1 MTTSESV
8 QNPVF
13 DYRTL
18 RLVVGCVAFALPVV
32 VVLISSKPLSS
43 ISASYHTEA
52 RNVFVGALFIIGALL
67 LAYNGHTP
75 TQKWVSKGAAPA
87 AILVAICPTSC
98 DHCDPDPVEPIISTI
113 HYVAAAILFLTIAYF
128 CLGPFR
134 KNTKGQKGKKG
145 RRAIIYLVCGWIII
159 VCMLAIGVTTVAMHE
174 ITKESAITFVA
185 QFVAL
190 WAFGVAWIVA
200 GKVIPPLVDKEDM
213 LILWPQAK

>member
-1 MTTSESV
+1 MTTSESA

-18 RLVVGCVAFALPVV
+18 RLVVGIVAFALPVV
-32 VVLISSKPLSS
+32 VWLISSRPLSS

-52 RNVFVGALFIIGALL
+52 RNVFVGALFIIAALF

-75 TQKWVSKGAAPA
+75 IQKWVSKGAAPS

-98 DHCDPDPVEPIISTI
+98 YHCDADPIEPIISTI
-113 HYVAAAILFLTIAYF
+113 HYVAAVILFLTIAYF

-145 RRAIIYLVCGWIII
+145 RRAIVYLVCGWIIV
-159 VCMLAIGVTTVAMHE
+159 VCMLAVGVTTVL
-174 ITKESAITFVA
+174 IRKEMAITFVA
-185 QFVAL
+185 EFVAL

-200 GKVIPPLVDKEDM
+200 GKVIPPLVDKEER
-213 LILWPQAK
+213 LILWPQAE